1 MIIIV
6 VVAIVGIILA
16 VMVLGTILMAGVTFL
31 WAQSYDDTT
40 VTTYETMNVRGTID
54 ASEDL
59 LYLEVISGSYTWG
72 DYRVTVDGTPVTL
85 TSSQT
90 TSAGGT
96 ATFTGGEYT
105 AGTVYNV
112 KIVEIAADR
121 LLWDNDIIA
130 AP

>member
-1 MIIIV
+1 MVI
-6 VVAIVGIILA
+6 GIIFVA
-16 VMVLGTILMAGVTFL
+16 MILGTIVLAGVTFL
-31 WAQSYDDTT
+31 WAQSYDDTS

-96 ATFTGGEYT
+96 ATFTGGDYIE
-105 AGTVYNV
+105 GTIYNV

-121 LLWDNDIIA
+121 VIWESDIIA
-130 AP
+130 MG